1 MVPLMTCNDHLIT
14 VLDRMHGSQVDQNR
28 WVRDD
33 SGFDNTSKKVMLG
46 LVEGQRACIDRFR
59 DWVGSLDF
67 ELPIA
72 MVADEAMPGAWHV
85 HWDGKRMDQMSDA
98 DMHMLDAMICIL
110 FHGSS
115 RVESNPVLDELQALG
130 LPDRL
135 RQNVS
140 DS

>member
-1 MVPLMTCNDHLIT
+1 MTCNDHLIT

-33 SGFDNTSKKVMLG
+33 SGFDNTSKRVMLD
-46 LVEGQRACIDRFR
+46 LVEGQRACVDRFR

-72 MVADEAMPGAWHV
+72 LVAVESAPGTWNLR
-85 HWDGKRMDQMSDA
+85 WDGRAVDEMTEVDL
-98 DMHMLDAMICIL
+98 HMLDAMACIL
-110 FHGSS
+110 FQGES
-115 RVESNPVLDELQALG
+115 RYDGNPVLAELQALG
-130 LPDRL
+130 LPERL

-140 DS
+140 DD

>member
-1 MVPLMTCNDHLIT
+1 MACNDHLIT

-33 SGFDNTSKKVMLG
+33 SGFDNTSKKVMLE
-46 LVEGQRACIDRFR
+46 LVEGQRACVDRFR

-67 ELPIA
+67 ELPISL
-72 MVADEAMPGAWHV
+72 VADETASGSWNLR
-85 HWDGKRMDQMSDA
+85 WDGRRMDEMTDL
-98 DMHMLDAMICIL
+98 DLHMLDAMSCIL
-110 FHGSS
+110 FHGTSQL
-115 RVESNPVLDELQALG
+115 EANPVLEELQGLG

-140 DS
+140 EA